1 MSCTLG
7 IRIKSRFGG
16 GTRIILESGN
26 WDRLWRLSK
35 RSSSLSLSQISSALS
50 VFYYR
55 VEFTELDAGVVGR
68 ELPIGPGSGGVA
80 SVLPSLDSSTI
91 LSAKSRSVQRF
102 LPSGGPEQASATSLA
117 SCSPSSLRV

>member
-35 RSSSLSLSQISSALS
+35 RTSSLRLSQIFSALS
-50 VFYYR
+50 VLYYQ
-55 VEFTELDAGVVGR
+55 VEFTELDAGVLGN
-68 ELPIGPGSGGVA
+68 ELPIGPGGGAVA
-80 SVLPSLDSSTI
+80 ALLPSLDSSTI

-102 LPSGGPEQASATSLA
+102 LPSGGSEQARATSFA
-117 SCSPSSLRV
+117 VPTLRRTV